1 MQFKVRFRTAFDD
14 SARKE
19 GICDSQK
26 YPGIYEFHNAFLFQ
40 GKLRPMKQKNSSHMI
55 EQC

>member
-1 MQFKVRFRTAFDD
+1 MRDRADYNKGTMQFKVRFRTAFDD

-26 YPGIYEFHNAFLFQ
+26 YPGIYEI
-40 GKLRPMKQKNSSHMI
+40 S
-55 EQC
+55 